1 MGFKSNSL
9 TEGVETQVLFY
20 RVRFLG
26 VPTVAKT
33 SATSDQLLNAS
44 ATSLVAVLNVLV
56 LVGGKSVLDTRN
68 LNSSLE
74 KITLLV

>member
-1 MGFKSNSL
+1 M
-9 TEGVETQVLFY
+9 ETQVLFY
-20 RVRFLG
+20 RVRFQV
-26 VPTVAKT
+26 VPTMAKT

-44 ATSLVAVLNVLV
+44 AASLVAVLNVLV
-56 LVGGKSVLDTRN
+56 LVRGKSVLDTRN